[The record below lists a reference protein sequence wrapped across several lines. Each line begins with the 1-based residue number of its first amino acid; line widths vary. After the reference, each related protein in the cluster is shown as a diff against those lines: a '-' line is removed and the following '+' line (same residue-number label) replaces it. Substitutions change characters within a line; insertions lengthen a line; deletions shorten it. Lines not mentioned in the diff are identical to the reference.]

1 MRVRPIELR
10 KEGGRLLALVPLGR
24 SGALFAELWVED
36 WDFLIKLGT
45 PGNWTSIGQSGH
57 VGVSSNRAS
66 GNKLSV
72 ARILK
77 NAGPGETVK
86 FGDGNPHNLRS
97 ENLTLVR
104 AGWSCRRDR
113 DLLPLKRAA

>member
-1 MRVRPIELR
+1 MRPIELK
-10 KEGGRLLALVPLGR
+10 KEDGRLLALVPLGR
-24 SGALFAELWVED
+24 SSNVFAELWIED

-45 PGNWTSIGQSGH
+45 PGNWTLMGHNRH
-57 VGVSSNRAS
+57 VGVSSHRAS

-77 NAGPGETVK
+77 NAGPGETVQ
-86 FGDGNPHNLRS
+86 FADGNPHNLRN
-97 ENLTLVR
+97 ENLRLVK
-104 AGWSCRRDR
+104 AGWACRRDR